1 MPRGSNIIST
11 LRDRLHCQT
20 CGLSSVCLPVGLTD
34 HEINQLDHIVKR
46 NTPHHRGD
54 HLFRQGDDFKG
65 VYVVTSGSV
74 KSYYI
79 NKHGEECV
87 VGFYLPGELI
97 GLDAI
102 HSRVHSCSAAVLET
116 SSACEVPFEKL
127 ESLTTTIPSLQ
138 QQLIRLLSKEVH
150 ADTEMVAVL
159 ASHSAE
165 ERLAAFLISLSARYK
180 ARGLS
185 PREFNL
191 SMSRNEIASFLGL
204 AVETV
209 SRTFSRF
216 QEQGLL
222 KVDRKLVQ
230 LLDLNALLNLGGGNR
245 QAAEIPLHDLTA
257 NG

>member
-1 MPRGSNIIST
+1 MPKGSNVSAI
-11 LRDRLHCQT
+11 RDKLHCQT
-20 CGLSSVCLPVGLTD
+20 CGLSSVCLPLGLSD
-34 HEINQLDHIVKR
+34 QEITQLDSIVKR

-54 HLFRQGDDFKG
+54 HLFRQGDTFKG
-65 VYVVTSGSV
+65 VFVVTSGSV

-87 VGFYLPGELI
+87 VGFFLPGELI

-102 HSRVHSCSAAVLET
+102 HSRKHTCSAAVLET

-127 ESLTTTIPSLQ
+127 ELLTSHIPSLQ
-138 QQLIRLLSKEVH
+138 SQLIRLLSKEVH
-150 ADTEMVAVL
+150 VDTEMVAVL

-165 ERLAAFLISLSARYK
+165 ERLAAFLSSLSARYK
-180 ARGLS
+180 SRGLS

-191 SMSRNEIASFLGL
+191 SMSRTEIASFLGL

-230 LLDLNALLNLGGGNR
+230 LLDMQALIALGGGNK
-245 QAAEIPLHDLTA
+245 QSPQVPLDELSV
-257 NG
+257 GG